1 MSSYQINPPVHVGE
15 CATCGHV
22 QEREICEDC
31 EAKEEARKAPYL
43 AFWAALAVDAELQK
57 SFDVETEC
65 FDSGHTVTYIGG
77 TYRLANPEGETLRTF
92 VDSNEWLPI
101 SEVIT
106 WCQANREVLI

>member
-15 CATCGHV
+15 CATCGRV
-22 QEREICEDC
+22 QEREICENC

-65 FDSGHTVTYIGG
+65 FDSGHIVMYVGSLSKYAIGM
-77 TYRLANPEGETLRTF
+77 PEEAFCIERAMTLPEA
-92 VDSNEWLPI
+92 VEWCI
-101 SEVIT
+101 E
-106 WCQANREVLI
+106 NREVLI